1 MPVSGVITEY
11 EAVLLQLVIERPCW
25 SNGHRQC
32 YCWRFLLK
40 KTRRGTQS
48 AFVLECAVITPITTT
63 VLISTMLSKA
73 EKA

>member
-32 YCWRFLLK
+32 YCWHSLLK
-40 KTRRGTQS
+40 KHVGVLKGHSFWS
-48 AFVLECAVITPITTT
+48 AQ
-63 VLISTMLSKA
+63 LSPP
-73 EKA
+73 